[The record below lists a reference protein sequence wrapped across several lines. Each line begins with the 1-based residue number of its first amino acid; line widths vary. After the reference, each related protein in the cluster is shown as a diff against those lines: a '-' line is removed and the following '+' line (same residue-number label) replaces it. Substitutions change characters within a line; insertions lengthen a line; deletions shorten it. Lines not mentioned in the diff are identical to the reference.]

1 VPPLPAVFGSHLTQ
15 LAVAFLLGAGAA
27 VGLASWLGEKEGQ
40 LSSRAQAS
48 LDALDEHKDDILGA
62 IGTLV
67 ILARSVI
74 LPNGQWVEVI
84 NGGQLVWLVL
94 AVGLG
99 IGVGRIGKGLKKKLE
114 NAGS

>member
-1 VPPLPAVFGSHLTQ
+1 
-15 LAVAFLLGAGAA
+15 